1 MRIKNSDWRY
11 LVDALLF
18 ICLIGMIFIGIL
30 LGLVISEGPVSSG
43 GSKYFLGLHRH
54 QWGDIHAYL
63 SIAFVILM
71 AVHLILNWKWITTKT
86 GQIFKGHSTAA
97 LVAISVLPFVVLLLF
112 WMRTPKDAETF
123 RSYGTGAGEI
133 QRNLPIQPRE
143 TWPPAEAEA
152 PRDEPRISE
161 TPRRAESAIRQDDL
175 RPADEPAVPAAPAT
189 PAVEPERHHEEE
201 HHNRVGSITI
211 TGQHTLRDLERATGI
226 PAREIVRGMGLPEWT
241 PVNETL
247 GRLRRRYGFEIDRIR
262 DVVSRLLEE
271 KGGRRD

>member
-43 GSKYFLGLHRH
+43 GSKYFLGVHRH

-63 SIAFVILM
+63 SIAFVVLM
-71 AVHLILNWKWITTKT
+71 AVHLILNWRWITTKT

-97 LVAISVLPFVVLLLF
+97 LVALAALPFAVLLLF
-112 WMRTPKDAETF
+112 WIGTPKDADLYK
-123 RSYGTGAGEI
+123 SYGVGAGEI
-133 QRNLPIQPRE
+133 RRTIPIQPRE
-143 TWPPAEAEA
+143 ALPPAENVA
-152 PRDEPRISE
+152 PRDDLRLSE
-161 TPRRAESAIRQDDL
+161 TSPPAKIAVRKDDL
-175 RPADEPAVPAAPAT
+175 RPAEEPAAPAA

-247 GRLRRRYGFEIDRIR
+247 GRLRRRYGFEIDRVR